1 MNRTPRKKLLAVDS
15 GNTRIKWALFSASG
29 IVLQNGAM
37 SAGAMSQMRTVA
49 ERICE
54 SGKTGGS
61 AESVDGTIACR
72 VSHVGN
78 ESRREKLRAALE
90 CCGDVRFAKSEAR
103 AGGVVNLYRPPESLG
118 VDRWLSALAV
128 RGMFGKRGGWEW
140 TIVSVGT
147 ATTVDGLTAKG
158 EFIGGLILPGPSSF
172 PGMLKKTT
180 ALPPALLSQSRLS
193 SPLQSPR
200 ESPSEKSPLVSR
212 PPRDTSSAVATGAL
226 LSTAGAALEFRR
238 RFLPGSGFILTGG
251 DANKLSPFLP
261 RSRTI
266 PDLVLR
272 GLLTT
277 VIAEATKSLSAIS
290 ADRRF

>member
-1 MNRTPRKKLLAVDS
+1 MNREPRKKLLAVDS

-54 SGKTGGS
+54 SGKTVGS

-128 RGMFGKRGGWEW
+128 RGMFGKRDGWEW

-180 ALPPALLSQSRLS
+180 ALPPALLSQ
-193 SPLQSPR
+193 

-277 VIAEATKSLSAIS
+277 VIAEATKSLSATS